1 MFRNIKSGACQMTE
15 ITKVSNC
22 SQMVYMPQMLKYT
35 VLSLVLS
42 KDMQLHCINF
52 NVINGYALNKSDHLQ
67 RIRCSNLSFPC
78 DLFCIAVTMLNLG

>member
-42 KDMQLHCINF
+42 EDMQLHWKKECF
-52 NVINGYALNKSDHLQ
+52 RSVQTKSAPVKQLQ
-67 RIRCSNLSFPC
+67 HIKASN
-78 DLFCIAVTMLNLG
+78 N